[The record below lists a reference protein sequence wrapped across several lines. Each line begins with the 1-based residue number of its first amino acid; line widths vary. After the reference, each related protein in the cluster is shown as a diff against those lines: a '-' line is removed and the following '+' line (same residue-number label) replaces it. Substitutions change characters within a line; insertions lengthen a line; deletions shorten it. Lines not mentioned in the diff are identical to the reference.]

1 MSESPKSSFHT
12 LEAAPIVATPSQGNL
27 QFVTVKSNAL
37 AGRGDITIYSP
48 SPSIVSE
55 PLPVIILLHGVY
67 GSHWSWAMQGQA
79 HVTLQ
84 SMIDDGTIPP
94 MILAM
99 PSDGLWGDGSGYLNH
114 SEKKFE
120 QWIVDD
126 VPKAVSEVTG
136 NALDAPHFISGLSMG
151 GYGALRLGAKYP
163 DRYAAISA
171 HSSITDFPQLAKF
184 VEEPLSDYTLGNA
197 GMLSVF
203 DYLKQN
209 AKALPPFRFDC
220 GTRDL
225 LIEENRALHRRL
237 EEAGIPH
244 AYEEFE
250 GEHEWPYWTEHLRDS
265 LRFFDSIPNPGGA
278 GTVS

>member
-1 MSESPKSSFHT
+1 MSESPKSSFRT

-48 SPSIVSE
+48 SPSIVSD

-99 PSDGLWGDGSGYLNH
+99 PSDGLWGDGSGYCNH

-151 GYGALRLGAKYP
+151 GYGAMRLGAKHAG
-163 DRYAAISA
+163 RFSA
-171 HSSITDFPQLAKF
+171 FTGHSSITNLAQMSEF
-184 VEEPLSDYTLGNA
+184 VEEDLESYITDNNSEQ
-197 GMLSVF
+197 SVLETI
-203 DYLKQN
+203 LKN
-209 AKALPPFRFDC
+209 RSTLPPFRFDC
-220 GTRDL
+220 GKDDP
-225 LIEENRALHRRL
+225 LIEHNRTLAKELKNQ
-237 EEAGIPH
+237 GIDFD
-244 AYEEFE
+244 YEEPP
-250 GEHEWPYWTEHLRDS
+250 GEHTWPYWTEHVSKTFL
-265 LRFFDSIPNPGGA
+265 FFA
-278 GTVS
+278 GICQ

>member
-1 MSESPKSSFHT
+1 MPESPESQFRT

-48 SPSIVSE
+48 SQFSKAES
-55 PLPVIILLHGVY
+55 LPVVILLHGVY

-84 SMIDDGTIPP
+84 SVIDDGTIPP

-151 GYGALRLGAKYP
+151 GYGAMRLGAKHAG
-163 DRYAAISA
+163 RFSA
-171 HSSITDFPQLAKF
+171 FTGHSSITNLAQMSEF
-184 VEEPLSDYTLGNA
+184 VEEDLESYITDNNSEQ
-197 GMLSVF
+197 SVLETI
-203 DYLKQN
+203 LKN
-209 AKALPPFRFDC
+209 RSTLPPFRFDC
-220 GTRDL
+220 GKDDP
-225 LIEENRALHRRL
+225 LIEHNRTLAKELKNQ
-237 EEAGIPH
+237 GIDFD
-244 AYEEFE
+244 YEEPP
-250 GEHEWPYWTEHLRDS
+250 GEHTWPYWTEHVSKTFL
-265 LRFFDSIPNPGGA
+265 FFA
-278 GTVS
+278 GICQ